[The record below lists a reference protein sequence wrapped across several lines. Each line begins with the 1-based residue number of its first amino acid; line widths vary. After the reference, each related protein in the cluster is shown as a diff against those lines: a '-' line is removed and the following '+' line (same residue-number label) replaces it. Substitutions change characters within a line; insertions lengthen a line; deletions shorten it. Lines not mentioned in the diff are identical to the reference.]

1 MGFFDFD
8 EQTAKESPFIN
19 KLTKA
24 KYLSMRE
31 KFAEA
36 KKIYEEILEKDYAEP
51 NALAGLLR
59 VDSHNFENYFGEE
72 IEKDIKFLK
81 KVIYKLDD
89 DEVNEYLDKYEE
101 YQDLMNI
108 HAVKNLELEKNLR
121 KFEAK
126 KAWEE
131 YISAYAK
138 IYCKTKFA
146 KYDVSIENELAIIK
160 KYADYNYL
168 TSRIYLAMAYFTIG
182 EYDTFNELMQE
193 EMNNNPSEAFP
204 AYFLLVFL
212 NQEMFP
218 NIDIEEMYELLINNQ
233 DYMESAFGKFV
244 VALMHSNYPGAIR
257 DFSPSIVIGNS
268 GDIRVKKSTEYLYL
282 KYLEYSDFEKN
293 TNQPNVVYLLETCKE
308 KSFLLLYTYLK
319 KQQDLGK
326 L

>member
-8 EQTAKESPFIN
+8 EQTTKESPFIN

-89 DEVNEYLDKYEE
+89 EEVTEYLDKYEE
-101 YQDLMNI
+101 YQDFMNTY
-108 HAVKNLELEKNLR
+108 AVKKLEKEKIYR
-121 KFEAK
+121 KFEAT
-126 KAWEE
+126 KAWEK
-131 YISAYAK
+131 YSSAYAK

-146 KYDVSIENELAIIK
+146 NYDVSIENELAIIK

-182 EYDTFNELMQE
+182 EYDTFNELIQE
-193 EMNNNPSEAFP
+193 EMNNNPTEAFP

-218 NIDIEEMYELLINNQ
+218 NIDIEEMYELLINND
-233 DYMESAFGKFV
+233 DYANSAFGKFV
-244 VALMHSNYPGAIR
+244 IALMHSNYEGAIR
-257 DFSPSIVIGNS
+257 GFNKSIVIGNS
-268 GDIRVKKSTEYLYL
+268 NDIRVKKNTEYLYL

-293 TNQPNVVYLLETCKE
+293 TNLSNVVNFINVCKE
-308 KSFLLLYTYLK
+308 QSFLLLYTYLK
-319 KQQDLGK
+319 NQQKLGK
-326 L
+326 M